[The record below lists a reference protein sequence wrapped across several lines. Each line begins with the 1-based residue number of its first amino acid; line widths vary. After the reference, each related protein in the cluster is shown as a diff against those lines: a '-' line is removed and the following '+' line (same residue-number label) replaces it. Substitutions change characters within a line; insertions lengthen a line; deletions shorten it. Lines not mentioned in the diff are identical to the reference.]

1 MTLITMFIFIKLVKN
16 KMQIKHLIA
25 LVAICSLSSVLAVYS
40 ITSIHSNEN
49 KMQTSLLQGGITDAP
64 IPMDLVT
71 VTIHDKNG
79 NLVSQQTTYNII
91 TTAGAAFYCIQSG
104 ICLGGAT
111 GAIQNPTVNI
121 QAAAPTYW
129 VGFINGTT
137 TNTNEPTAADCS
149 VSSSNQLTGETT
161 GSGAATKC
169 VISFGS
175 APAQYPSDAN
185 TFVATTCVNAGSCVG
200 DLRASAGTV
209 EAATSYTLTTRS
221 FNGCSPNANGTAP
234 SSGTCVNAVQTSVFT
249 NNVSQKLNII
259 GLALVGGGTSA
270 VASGPIVVAEAKLSP
285 VVLLNS
291 GDTIQVTWQI
301 TI

>member
-1 MTLITMFIFIKLVKN
+1 
-16 KMQIKHLIA
+16 MQIKYLIA
-25 LVAICSLSSVLAVYS
+25 LISIGSLSSIMVFYS
-40 ITSIHSNEN
+40 ITTSEYSNEN
-49 KMQTSLLQGGITDAP
+49 KIMQTSLLHGGITDAP

-79 NLVSQQTTYNII
+79 NLISQQTTNNII

-111 GAIQNPTVNI
+111 GAIQNPTVSLLTT
-121 QAAAPTYW
+121 APTYW

-149 VSSSNQLTGETT
+149 ISSSNSLAGQTT
-161 GSGAATKC
+161 GSGASTKC
-169 VISFGS
+169 VTNFGS

-185 TFVATTCVNAGSCVG
+185 TFVATTCVNAASCVG
-200 DLRASAGTV
+200 QLRASAGTV
-209 EAATSYTLTTRS
+209 EAATSYTLATRS
-221 FNGCSPNANGTAP
+221 SSTCSSLNNGTAP
-234 SSGTCVNAVQTSVFT
+234 SSGTCVNSVQTSVFT
-249 NNVSQKLNII
+249 NNISQKLNII
-259 GLALVGGGTSA
+259 GLSLVSGGTSA
-270 VASGPIVVAEAKLSP
+270 TASGPIVVAEAKLSP